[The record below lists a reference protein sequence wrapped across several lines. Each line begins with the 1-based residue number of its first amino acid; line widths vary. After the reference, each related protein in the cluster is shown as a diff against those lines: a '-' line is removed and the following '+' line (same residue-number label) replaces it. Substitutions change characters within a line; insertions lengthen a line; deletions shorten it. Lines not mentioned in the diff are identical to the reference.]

1 MFTIFLLLCVG
12 GVVAAGFVMVRRKMG
27 ARSFTALSFDNPID
41 CRTTEDPFCDPFAE
55 PANNKNR
62 NDGLPTL
69 SF

>member
-1 MFTIFLLLCVG
+1 MNLLIHKIKS
-12 GVVAAGFVMVRRKMG
+12 GFWI
-27 ARSFTALSFDNPID
+27 FDNPID